1 MKATNHP
8 SFISPKGRR
17 MFKLIAL
24 LMLLLPF
31 GKAGMGYAQIITTVA
46 GTGTAGYSGDGGQA
60 SNAELYH
67 PYGVTFDAFGNF
79 YIPDTDNNRIR
90 KVTTNGIIT
99 TFAGNGTT
107 GTYPCS
113 ACYGGDGGQATAAEL
128 NRPQNI
134 AIDVFNNVY
143 IADQNNSRIRKVDT
157 AGIITTIAGNGTAGY
172 SGDGGQ
178 AINANLSFPS
188 FITFDALGNLY
199 IADWSNYCI
208 RKVNTL
214 GIIETVAG
222 GGSCGSSYCGDGGQA
237 TSAEFSNP
245 EGIAFDAAG
254 NLYITDAGNNNIRM
268 VNTSGIINTIAGNGT
283 IGYSGDGGQATNAQ
297 LFNPIGVAL
306 DDSSNLYIADAN
318 NDVIRRV
325 NKNGIITTIVGN
337 GIHGYGGDGNIATTA
352 ELYEPAG
359 VAIDVAGNLYIAD
372 FDNYRIRK
380 VTNVGQAGI
389 QQVTNI
395 NDEVIVYPNPAA
407 TSIQVSLAGNSEDAM
422 LVIRDMLGNVVYHS
436 TTNAQYDRIPIA
448 ELTSG
453 MYIIEVSNSKGTAF
467 KKFIKE

>member
-60 SNAELYH
+60 TNAELYY
-67 PYGVTFDAFGNF
+67 PLSITFDVSGNLYF
-79 YIPDTDNNRIR
+79 SDNDNQRIR
-90 KVTTNGIIT
+90 KVN
-99 TFAGNGTT
+99 
-107 GTYPCS
+107 
-113 ACYGGDGGQATAAEL
+113 
-128 NRPQNI
+128 
-134 AIDVFNNVY
+134 
-143 IADQNNSRIRKVDT
+143 T

-178 AINANLSFPS
+178 ATAAELHTPIGVA
-188 FITFDALGNLY
+188 FDAFGNLY
-199 IADWSNYCI
+199 IADATNHRIRKINPSGIISTIAGTGTNGYSGDGANATAAELGQPRGLAFDATGNLYFADLGYDVV

-214 GIIETVAG
+214 GIIT
-222 GGSCGSSYCGDGGQA
+222 
-237 TSAEFSNP
+237 
-245 EGIAFDAAG
+245 
-254 NLYITDAGNNNIRM
+254 
-268 VNTSGIINTIAGNGT
+268 TIVGNGT
-283 IGYSGDGGQATNAQ
+283 QGYSGDGGQATAAELYWPWGIAFDLMGNM
-297 LFNPIGVAL
+297 
-306 DDSSNLYIADAN
+306 YIADEGN
-318 NDVIRRV
+318 SRV
-325 NKNGIITTIVGN
+325 RLVNTSGIITTIAGN
-337 GIHGYGGDGNIATTA
+337 GSGGYSGDGGQATAAEFADVMNVVIDASGNIYVSDNNNGRVRKINTLGIIITIAGNGGSGFSGMGGQATAA
-352 ELYEPAG
+352 ELAG
-359 VAIDVAGNLYIAD
+359 PNGLALDAFGNLFFID
-372 FDNYRIRK
+372 EESNHICK

-407 TSIQVSLAGNSEDAM
+407 TSIQVSLAGNSENTII
-422 LVIRDMLGNVVYHS
+422 VIRDMLGNAVYHS
-436 TTNAQYDRIPIA
+436 TTNAQHDRIPIA